1 MDSSIKA
8 MLHVHGAL
16 LAALCATSPNPAAL
30 LQAFE
35 FHLAQA
41 ADVLGSNSEVRV
53 RLGVWAATY
62 RQHIPASVEPNPTG

>member
-1 MDSSIKA
+1 MDNSIKA

-16 LAALCATSPNPAAL
+16 LAALCATSPNPVAL

-41 ADVLGSNSEVRV
+41 GDGLSSNSEVKA
-53 RLGVWAATY
+53 LMGVWATTY
-62 RQHIPASVEPNPTG
+62 RQHIPASVEPNQTG